1 MLCLGF
7 NGGQKKRGHN
17 MKPHLLIGN
26 RNYSSWSL
34 RGWLCLRW
42 ANIDFDETLIELDQP
57 GYGECRIADVLAVS
71 PTGMVPV
78 LRLGDE
84 TVWDTLAI
92 AEWAAENSRGAP
104 LLPADPLARA
114 QVRSTVGEMHAG
126 FAALRRELSMNIR
139 RRCRASGL
147 SPAAQADIG
156 RIDQMW
162 SALRERHDARG
173 PYLFGERSL
182 ADAFYLPVATRMR
195 TYGVTLSAAAQAY
208 GELLLADADFR
219 HWEALVL
226 AEPAKPLLRADTDKL
241 YCDAA
246 GSPASEP

>member
-1 MLCLGF
+1 MLRLGF
-7 NGGQKKRGHN
+7 NERDEKRGSD
-17 MKPHLLIGN
+17 MQPHLFIGN

-34 RGWLCLRW
+34 RAWLCLRW
-42 ANIDFDETLIELDQP
+42 AGIEFDETLIDLDQP
-57 GYGECRIADVLAVS
+57 GYGECRIAEVLAVS

-84 TVWDTLAI
+84 SVWDTLAI
-92 AEWAAENSRGAP
+92 AEWAAENTRSAA
-104 LLPADPLARA
+104 LLPGDPLARA

-126 FAALRRELSMNIR
+126 FGGLRRELSMNIR

-156 RIDQMW
+156 RIDRMW
-162 SALRERHDARG
+162 ATLRERHAARG

-195 TYGVTLSAAAQAY
+195 TYGVTLSAVAQAY
-208 GELLLADADFR
+208 GEMLLADADFL

-241 YCDAA
+241 YCDATC
-246 GSPASEP
+246 SPASEP